1 MNRQIATLIQAT
13 ALAAAIGLPLAS
25 APAMAGGSIGFYY
38 SPRTT
43 RDARALDLGLRAYSL
58 YDGLRSGAHI
68 RQFGRNNRAGVG
80 QDGAGNLGIIRQEG
94 SGHSAVLRQDG
105 NDNSYGIFQFGRNTD
120 ANVAQAGDRQ
130 SGAALL
136 FGW

>member
-1 MNRQIATLIQAT
+1 MNRQITKLVHAT
-13 ALAAAIGLPLAS
+13 ALAAAIGLPLVA
-25 APAMAGGSIGFYY
+25 APAKAGGSIGFYY
-38 SPRTT
+38 SPRAA

-58 YDGLRSGAHI
+58 YNGLRSGAHV
-68 RQFGRNNRAGVG
+68 RQFGRNNRAGIG

-94 SGHSAVLRQDG
+94 NSHSATLRQDG

-120 ANVAQAGDRQ
+120 ANIAQAGDGQ

>member
-1 MNRQIATLIQAT
+1 MNRQIANLIHAT
-13 ALAAAIGLPLAS
+13 ALAAAVGLPFAS
-25 APAMAGGSIGFYY
+25 APAKAGGSVGFYY
-38 SPRTT
+38 SPRTA

-58 YDGLRSGAHI
+58 YSGLRGGAHI
-68 RQFGRNNRAGVG
+68 RQLGRNNRAGIG

-94 SGHSAVLRQDG
+94 NGHSATLRQDG

-120 ANVAQAGDRQ
+120 ANVAQAGDGQ
-130 SGAALL
+130 SGAAVL

>member
-1 MNRQIATLIQAT
+1 MNRQIAKLIQAT
-13 ALAAAIGLPLAS
+13 ALAAVIGLPLVA
-25 APAMAGGSIGFYY
+25 APAEAGGSIGFYY
-38 SPRTT
+38 APRTA
-43 RDARALDLGLRAYSL
+43 RDARVLDLGLRAYSA
-58 YDGLRSGAHI
+58 YNGLRSGAHI
-68 RQFGRNNRAGVG
+68 RQLGRNNLAGIG
-80 QDGAGNLGIIRQEG
+80 QDGAGNLGVIRQQG

-105 NDNSYGIFQFGRNTD
+105 NDDSYGIFQFGRNTD

>member
-1 MNRQIATLIQAT
+1 MNRQITKLVHAT
-13 ALAAAIGLPLAS
+13 ALAAAIGLLSAS
-25 APAMAGGSIGFYY
+25 VPAKAGGSIGFYY

-58 YDGLRSGAHI
+58 YNGLRNGAHI
-68 RQFGRNNRAGVG
+68 RQFGRNNRAGIG
-80 QDGAGNLGIIRQEG
+80 QDGAGNLGIIRQQG
-94 SGHSAVLRQDG
+94 SGHSAALRQVG

-120 ANVAQAGDRQ
+120 ASVAQAGDGQ
-130 SGAALL
+130 SGAAVL

>member
-1 MNRQIATLIQAT
+1 MNRQITKLVQAT
-13 ALAAAIGLPLAS
+13 ALAAAIGLPLVV
-25 APAMAGGSIGFYY
+25 APAKAGGSIGLYY
-38 SPRTT
+38 SPRTA
-43 RDARALDLGLRAYSL
+43 RDARALDFGLRAYSL
-58 YDGLRSGAHI
+58 YNGLRGGAHI
-68 RQFGRNNRAGVG
+68 RQLGRNNRAGIG

-94 SGHSAVLRQDG
+94 SGHSATLRQDG

-120 ANVAQAGDRQ
+120 ASIAQAGDGQ

>member
-1 MNRQIATLIQAT
+1 MNRQITKLIHAT
-13 ALAAAIGLPLAS
+13 ALAAAVGLPLAC
-25 APAMAGGSIGFYY
+25 APAKAGGSIGFYY
-38 SPRTT
+38 SPRTA

-58 YDGLRSGAHI
+58 YNGLRSGAHI
-68 RQFGRNNRAGVG
+68 RQLGRNNRAGIG

-94 SGHSAVLRQDG
+94 SGHIATLRQDG

-120 ANVAQAGDRQ
+120 ANVAQAGDGQ
-130 SGAALL
+130 SGAAVL